1 MKFFLIV
8 SFLTAV
14 MLGTT
19 VQLGFHTKVM
29 ASKTTPTFL
38 VAYKAQIKEQFIKPE
53 NANILFSFIT
63 GNKTGIS
70 PYTKKAFKKV
80 NLSFLL
86 TPSGIHF
93 SALFIFI
100 TFFIKKIK
108 NRIIRSVLKFAT
120 LSSVFFF
127 PNLESLKRLGILR
140 ILFQFKFLTKL
151 KVSLEMIFFLT
162 FFISFIFGQYKTSPL
177 GFIYSFSF
185 LGTFFSLRDHSKLM
199 LIYGLFST
207 QLILALF
214 LGEKVSL
221 LSIPFGL
228 FGSFIFSLLF
238 PLLVLFLLTFWF
250 IPINWA
256 EPLIKLYVTAI
267 KLTAKYLN
275 GSFTSSSVFLI
286 FAIWLLMFQKN
297 STYKYIALALFLF
310 LHTNTAMNP
319 VIYYPLK

>member
-1 MKFFLIV
+1 MKFFLVV
-8 SFLTAV
+8 SILTAV

-19 VQLGFHTKVM
+19 VQLGLH
-29 ASKTTPTFL
+29 STPVATRPTPSFL
-38 VAYKAQIKEQFIKPE
+38 MRYKAQIKEEFIKPE

-93 SALFIFI
+93 SALFVFV
-100 TFFIKKIK
+100 TFFIKRFK
-108 NRIIRSVLKFAT
+108 NKFIRSLLKFSVV
-120 LSSVFFF
+120 SSVFFLPSF
-127 PNLESLKRLGILR
+127 ESLKRLGILR
-140 ILFQFKFLTKL
+140 IIFQFKFLTKI
-151 KVSLEMIFFLT
+151 KISLEKV
-162 FFISFIFGQYKTSPL
+162 FFITFLLSFIFGQYRSSPI
-177 GFIYSFSF
+177 GFIYSFAF
-185 LGTFFSLRDHSKLM
+185 LGTFFSLRDHSKLI

-221 LSIPFGL
+221 FSIPFGL
-228 FGSFIFSLLF
+228 FGSFIFSLIF
-238 PLLVLFLLTFWF
+238 PFLVLFLLTFWI

-256 EPLIKLYVTAI
+256 EPIIKLFVAAI
-267 KLTAKYLN
+267 KLTAKSLN
-275 GSFTSSSVFLI
+275 GSFTSSSIFLI
-286 FAIWLLMFQKN
+286 LAIWLLMFHKS
-297 STYKYIALALFLF
+297 STRKYFTLTLLLF

-319 VIYYPLK
+319 VLYSPR

>member
-14 MLGTT
+14 ILGTT
-19 VQLGFHTKVM
+19 VQLGLNSIPATSRSPPPILANYRNQV
-29 ASKTTPTFL
+29 
-38 VAYKAQIKEQFIKPE
+38 KEHFKKPE

-63 GNKTGIS
+63 GNKEGIS

-93 SALFIFI
+93 SALLIFV
-100 TFFIKKIK
+100 TFFIKKFK
-108 NRIIRSVLKFAT
+108 NKWLRSFFKFFAI
-120 LSSVFFF
+120 SSIFFL
-127 PNLESLKRLGILR
+127 PNIESIKRLGVLR
-140 ILFQFKFLTKL
+140 ILFQFKYLSKI
-151 KVSLEMIFFLT
+151 KISLEAIFFLT
-162 FFISFIFGQYKTSPL
+162 FFISFTFGHYKSSPI
-177 GFIYSFSF
+177 GFIYSFAF

-221 LSIPFGL
+221 FSIPFGL
-228 FGSFIFSLLF
+228 FGSFIFSLIF
-238 PLLVLFLLTFWF
+238 PFLVLFLLTFWI

-256 EPLIKLYVTAI
+256 EPIIKLFVTAI
-267 KLTAKYLN
+267 KLTAKSLN
-275 GSFTSSSVFLI
+275 GSFTSSSIFLI
-286 FAIWLLMFQKN
+286 FAIWLLMFHKN
-297 STYKYIALALFLF
+297 STRKYFALTLLLF

-319 VIYYPLK
+319 VLYSPR